1 MTKTRILSI
10 AACVCSGLG
19 LLTWFLPD
27 LYHYLYM
34 GASGKTEVAAT
45 SLFAFFPASVLL
57 PLICT
62 GITLWAACK
71 GTATRGMYWSP
82 FVVSLLQIIYLWF
95 VGCVYSLPFLLNLL
109 GMNAFLT
116 ANSKRMHSC

>member
-57 PLICT
+57 PLLCT

-71 GTATRGMYWSP
+71 GTATRGMYWSL

-95 VGCVYSLPFLLNLL
+95 VGGVYSLPCLLNLL
-109 GMNAFLT
+109 GRNAFLT
-116 ANSKRMHSC
+116 AYSKRMHSC